1 MKKILNEQI
10 AVTDANPI
18 RARFYCY
25 PRFTYPWH
33 FHSEYELMYV
43 ECGHGQ
49 CLVGDSIID
58 FQEGDV
64 ILFGSELPHCM
75 QSAPEY
81 GTDEQL
87 YVKGVN
93 IQFEKDFMQY
103 SFSHYIQFTSIRN
116 LLENAHRGIS
126 FSLRQA
132 PHTVEMLNL
141 IPQTQGVDQIV
152 LILSLLQALASF
164 PQKQYA
170 ASPNYLLTPSLFSN
184 KKMERVISYLN
195 KRYTQPV
202 SLNEIASFTAM
213 NPAAF
218 CRYFKEHTGKTF
230 KQYILEMRIGYAC
243 KLLAADRLN
252 ISQISLE
259 CGFESITPF
268 NRSFKKI
275 TGLTPTQYKEKV
287 NTL

>member
-10 AVTDANPI
+10 AITDANPI
-18 RARFYCY
+18 RARFYRY
-25 PRFTYPWH
+25 ARFTYPWH

-43 ECGHGQ
+43 ERGQGQ
-49 CLVGDSIID
+49 CMVGDSIID
-58 FQEGDV
+58 FREGDA

-75 QSAPEY
+75 LSAPEY
-81 GTDEQL
+81 GTDEAL

-103 SFSHYIQFTSIRN
+103 SFSHYIQFTQMRN
-116 LLENAHRGIS
+116 LLEDSRRGIR
-126 FSLRQA
+126 FSLKHAPQVTDTLNRVPQA
-132 PHTVEMLNL
+132 KGVEQV
-141 IPQTQGVDQIV
+141 I
-152 LILSLLQALASF
+152 LILSLLQALALS

-170 ASPNYLLTPSLFSN
+170 ASPSYTLSPSLLSD
-184 KKMERVISYLN
+184 KKMERIISFLN
-195 KRYTQPV
+195 KHYTQAV
-202 SLNEIASFTAM
+202 SLDEVASFTAM
-213 NPAAF
+213 NPTAF
-218 CRYFKEHTGKTF
+218 CRYFKENTGKTF

-243 KLLAADRLN
+243 KLLAAGKLN
-252 ISQISLE
+252 ISQISTA
-259 CGFESITPF
+259 CGFESIAPF

>member
-116 LLENAHRGIS
+116 LLEDAHRGIS
-126 FSLRQA
+126 PSPSHGRNAQPNTSDTGRRPDCFNTFSL
-132 PHTVEMLNL
+132 TG
-141 IPQTQGVDQIV
+141 IG
-152 LILSLLQALASF
+152 F
-164 PQKQYA
+164 
-170 ASPNYLLTPSLFSN
+170 
-184 KKMERVISYLN
+184 IS
-195 KRYTQPV
+195 T
-202 SLNEIASFTAM
+202 ETICSFTKLSAH
-213 NPAAF
+213 AF
-218 CRYFKEHTGKTF
+218 FVFK
-230 KQYILEMRIGYAC
+230 
-243 KLLAADRLN
+243 
-252 ISQISLE
+252 
-259 CGFESITPF
+259 
-268 NRSFKKI
+268 
-275 TGLTPTQYKEKV
+275 
-287 NTL
+287 

>member
-1 MKKILNEQI
+1 MWNADTDNAWWETASLTFKKATLS
-10 AVTDANPI
+10 
-18 RARFYCY
+18 C
-25 PRFTYPWH
+25 
-33 FHSEYELMYV
+33 
-43 ECGHGQ
+43 
-49 CLVGDSIID
+49 
-58 FQEGDV
+58 
-64 ILFGSELPHCM
+64 
-75 QSAPEY
+75 
-81 GTDEQL
+81 TDEQL

-116 LLENAHRGIS
+116 LLEDAHRGIS